1 MKQIEGPLSIVPVMA
16 ETDVLV
22 EVIRKGKH
30 QTKKRRNE
38 VMKKTCII
46 SLVIVTM
53 MVFGFGNLW
62 AAEELALLTWKGYA
76 PQSLVDKFQQETG
89 ITVKLTFSN
98 NEEMIAKLRA
108 TRGAGFDLAQ
118 PSQDRIASV
127 QEKYQ
132 LYQPIDL
139 SKVETGQIIEP
150 MLEAVKKNTMVG
162 GQPHAVPF
170 CWGTSGLVVNK
181 KFAPNATDYSDLLN
195 AMYKGR
201 VSYRLKRPTLI
212 AMAFAMGEN
221 PFAKYADATAY
232 QALMEKVEQ
241 AMIAGKPFVKNYW
254 TNGDALLQSMR
265 SGEVHIAMAWDG
277 AGWKLQA
284 ENPNIDFIAPRS
296 GALGWIDTF
305 AIPAKAK
312 NVDAA
317 YKWINFMLKPENAAL
332 FTNAEKYGTASKGA
346 GQFLDAEVRGNFE
359 RSFPMAAIANI
370 KWYPPV
376 PAKLEEIEG
385 KILDKVKAAK

>member
-1 MKQIEGPLSIVPVMA
+1 
-16 ETDVLV
+16 
-22 EVIRKGKH
+22 
-30 QTKKRRNE
+30 
-38 VMKKTCII
+38 MKKSCVI

-89 ITVKLTFSN
+89 ITVKVTFSN

-132 LYQPIDL
+132 IYQPIDL
-139 SKVETGQIIEP
+139 SKIQSDQIIGS
-150 MLEAVKKNTMVG
+150 MLEAVKQNTMVDG
-162 GQPHAVPF
+162 KPHAVPF

-181 KFAPNATDYSDLLN
+181 KFAADAKDYSDLLN
-195 AMYKGR
+195 QAYAGR

-212 AMAFAMGEN
+212 ALAFAMGDD
-221 PFAKYADATAY
+221 PFAKYGDVEAY
-232 QALMEKVEQ
+232 TALMEKVGQ
-241 AMIAGKPFVKNYW
+241 AMIDGKPIVKNYW

-265 SGEVHIAMAWDG
+265 SEEVYLAMAWDNG
-277 AGWKLQA
+277 GWKLHV
-284 ENPNIDFIAPRS
+284 ENPDIDFLAPKS

-317 YKWINFMLKPENAAL
+317 YKWINFMLRPENAAE
-332 FTNAEKYGTASKGA
+332 FTNMEKYGTASKGSIE
-346 GQFLDAEVRGNFE
+346 LTNPDIRGNFE
-359 RSFPMAAIANI
+359 RSFPQAAIDNV

-376 PAKLEEIEG
+376 PAKLEGIEG
-385 KILDKVKAAK
+385 KILDKVKAAQ